1 MLNIRTAL
9 TSFFCSVG
17 IVAVAPHMQALSL
30 SGTPTSMLE
39 LSTNGSQF
47 QKMEEITVV
56 DVVGLD
62 EPIDFDGAK
71 TGTNNGDYVATY
83 DDLLC
88 MAKNIYHEAR
98 SESYAGQLAV
108 GLVTM
113 NRVKNSNFPNN
124 VCRVVYQGSI
134 DGGPP
139 KPFSGGYSC
148 QFSWTCD
155 AISDDTPNREEWERS
170 LQVAGAVL
178 SGSVPDFTTGALF
191 YHADYVDPKWSKK
204 FYRIGKIDAHIF
216 YRPSAKETTKD
227 FIAYGA

>member
-9 TSFFCSVG
+9 ASFFCSLGVVAVSPG
-17 IVAVAPHMQALSL
+17 IQAMSFQSQPESLLSIQSGESNFKKMEPIVAAEV
-30 SGTPTSMLE
+30 
-39 LSTNGSQF
+39 
-47 QKMEEITVV
+47 I
-56 DVVGLD
+56 DLD
-62 EPIDFDGAK
+62 APIDFEGSK
-71 TGTNNGDYVATY
+71 TGTNNGDYKPTY

-113 NRVKNSNFPNN
+113 NRVRSPNFPNN
-124 VCRVVYQGSI
+124 VCKVVYQGSI

-139 KPFSGGYSC
+139 KAFPGGYSC

-155 AISDDTPNREEWERS
+155 SIPDDTPNNALWQQS

-178 SGSVPDFTTGALF
+178 SGAVPDYTTGALF
-191 YHADYVDPKWSKK
+191 SIM
-204 FYRIGKIDAHIF
+204 RIM
-216 YRPSAKETTKD
+216 
-227 FIAYGA
+227 

>member
-1 MLNIRTAL
+1 MINIRTAL

-30 SGTPTSMLE
+30 DGRPQSMLE
-39 LSTNGSQF
+39 LSTEGSKF
-47 QKMEEITVV
+47 EK
-56 DVVGLD
+56 LD
-62 EPIDFDGAK
+62 PIVAVEVIDLEAKIDFEGAK
-71 TGTNNGDYVATY
+71 TGDENGDYKPTY

-113 NRVKNSNFPNN
+113 NRVKSPNFPNN
-124 VCRVVYQGSI
+124 VCKVVYQGSI

-139 KPFSGGYSC
+139 KPFPGGMSC

-155 AISDDTPNREEWERS
+155 AISDDTPNTQVWQQS
-170 LQVAGAVL
+170 LQVSAAVL

-191 YHADYVDPKWSKK
+191 YHADYVNPKWNKK

-216 YRPSAKETTKD
+216 YRPSSKDTTTD